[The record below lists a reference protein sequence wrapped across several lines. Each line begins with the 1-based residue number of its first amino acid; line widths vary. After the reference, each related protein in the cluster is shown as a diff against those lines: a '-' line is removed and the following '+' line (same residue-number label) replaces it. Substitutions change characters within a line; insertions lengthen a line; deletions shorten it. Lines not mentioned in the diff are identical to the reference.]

1 MVDAEAQTE
10 APSPA
15 AVVGVEQDL
24 LFGVRVRKSFGARAF
39 WGSVVGCYW
48 VSGGLFY
55 KVSFDDG
62 DVDLFSADEVL
73 RDAQEAKKHAKENP
87 QASNGARNEPLD
99 AYFNAM
105 RLHSLKRKRDD
116 VVDCSVPNVR
126 RVQLWGQRLYASIYT
141 NERNETFIKEM
152 LKTEDGGQGEMES
165 TGHVQVGDM
174 ILAVNHTRVLG
185 LPSRDLAEMIK
196 KPKRPITLTFYRPQ
210 QARGE
215 AEQATTTPAAQTQQP
230 PALETVTPSSFLVP
244 PPAFGNSTSAPPPP
258 LPQWSQ
264 PLRAAMSEKEAL
276 QRSLLQSVAGRQ
288 GGYVPMGVAGPGNPV
303 PNPGLMAHTQQYFQR
318 FADAAAMRAS
328 AGFSIAPPQHARPM
342 AMPPPQTS
350 APASRVEYY
359 TGRNQRQRTTGS
371 TLYHQVQ
378 QLQAQ
383 RNSTSASNTIS
394 SSEPRA
400 VPTAHTRTN
409 SAPIADARTSGE
421 PRRTAS
427 SEPARNQPDA
437 SPNDESANERSS
449 AEITSR
455 ENTRVQT
462 SASTTS
468 ATAGTSTMTDRDVE
482 AIAALAE
489 RDPMAAQRVWN
500 GASSFLSPSDTSAA
514 KNPKSPTT
522 QSTSFLTPDGASSF
536 LSPNDASL
544 AKTSEASTAS
554 STSFLTPNS
563 ASAEKSPTTVEHAAE
578 SASHSMSFL
587 SPTDFNM
594 EQTSMPT
601 RQDLAATTSGQIN
614 SNVSVATVQ
623 VSRRRLY
630 LTLGVQGTLIAVT
643 SFVPDEVGRP
653 GEVELSGKVLP
664 GDVLVRVNATHIISG
679 MTPSNVAE
687 IVNAAPRPVTL
698 WFERA
703 SWDILDGKA

>member
-10 APSPA
+10 APCPA

-196 KPKRPITLTFYRPQ
+196 KPKRPITLTFYRPHQ
-210 QARGE
+210 TRGE
-215 AEQATTTPAAQTQQP
+215 AEQATTPAAQTQQP
-230 PALETVTPSSFLVP
+230 PAPATVTPSSFLVP

-318 FADAAAMRAS
+318 FVDAAAMRAS
-328 AGFSIAPPQHARPM
+328 AGFSIAPPQHVRSM
-342 AMPPPQTS
+342 AMPAPQTS

-383 RNSTSASNTIS
+383 RNSTSGSNTIS
-394 SSEPRA
+394 SSEPR
-400 VPTAHTRTN
+400 TAPRTN
-409 SAPIADARTSGE
+409 SAPIANARTSDE
-421 PRRTAS
+421 PERRTAS
-427 SEPARNQPDA
+427 SEPTRNQPDA
-437 SPNDESANERSS
+437 SPNDESSNERNP

-455 ENTRVQT
+455 ESARAQT
-462 SASTTS
+462 SASTS
-468 ATAGTSTMTDRDVE
+468 SIAPAATAGTNTMTDRDVE

-500 GASSFLSPSDTSAA
+500 GSSSFLSPSDTSAT

-536 LSPNDASL
+536 LSPSDTSL
-544 AKTSEASTAS
+544 TKTSEAS

-563 ASAEKSPTTVEHAAE
+563 ASADKSPTTVEHAAE

-594 EQTSMPT
+594 EQTSMTT
-601 RQDLAATTSGQIN
+601 RQDLAATPSGQIN